1 VEPDT
6 GKDQGL
12 NVREKAK
19 VPALSPPPH
28 TPLLFSWRFCIAIP
42 FPPQRPSPLIYFCI
56 GAHTAWPLVEAGRSL
71 TAAACPTLAG
81 HRQVCKRWNR
91 RCCSGARR
99 ILYIYIY
106 ITLESKTLFRR
117 QLHRHHLDSLACPR
131 PSPQTLVELLQS
143 TERIAEEREKVR
155 RPAATIVARRARRL
169 GARRRAR
176 TVGMVFA
183 MQGEFR
189 PHSAGRF
196 PSPQHRAN
204 SVLTAQPF
212 SRGVLLARVL
222 YCEDEHRPHGPGR
235 IPYPYH
241 RANSVL
247 TAQGEF
253 RGVGSPQRPYHG
265 LRPRYSQRRAKSVL
279 TAPFSSRGQSAASIL
294 LDTRTAR
301 GPGPG
306 AVRSSPPVQAL

>member
-155 RPAATIVARRARRL
+155 RPAATTVARRARK
-169 GARRRAR
+169 
-176 TVGMVFA
+176 TW
-183 MQGEFR
+183 GEAPGEDR
-189 PHSAGRF
+189 GHGLRSAGRF
-196 PSPQHRAN
+196 PSPQRRAN

-222 YCEDEHRPHGPGR
+222 YCDHEHRPHGPGR
-235 IPYPYH
+235 IPSPYH

-253 RGVGSPQRPYHG
+253 RGVGSLQRPYHG
-265 LRPRYSQRRAKSVL
+265 LRPRYLQPRAKSVL
-279 TAPFSSRGQSAASIL
+279 TAPLFSRGQSAASIL